1 MKGPSAACAPPACAA
16 KSIASRTS
24 TRPPARVLGRPALA
38 PDRALPLTMWSM
50 KPENLCLVGA
60 ARMGD
65 LQGAEQVKG
74 GPCLVPEG
82 DAILVPKAS
91 GTRKTRVSLLD
102 FPRIRIGETE
112 FGVRPRHSSSG
123 IPMQSFAQLEV
134 NPPLPEPPADVRA
147 VSAATERGPPGAGRG
162 GQGAAP
168 HGIEA
173 ARRARGIGFTSLPR
187 RDRLG
192 QEPEDGAGRREGA
205 PAAPGVRV
213 AAARRP
219 GPPNRPRRPR
229 ARPRSE

>member
-1 MKGPSAACAPPACAA
+1 MDAAAGSVAPADDLAAVVDPEGKAEAAAEGAEIDHPALHRPREGMQSAVGGFGPADDLAAVVDRLGHAEAAAEGAEIDHPALHRPRKRMISAAGDGLAEADDLAA
-16 KSIASRTS
+16 GID
-24 TRPPARVLGRPALA
+24 PVGLALA

-134 NPPLPEPPADVRA
+134 NPP
-147 VSAATERGPPGAGRG
+147 SPGTAG
-162 GQGAAP
+162 
-168 HGIEA
+168 
-173 ARRARGIGFTSLPR
+173 
-187 RDRLG
+187 
-192 QEPEDGAGRREGA
+192 
-205 PAAPGVRV
+205 
-213 AAARRP
+213 
-219 GPPNRPRRPR
+219 
-229 ARPRSE
+229 